1 MNFYSVAAV
10 ALGGALGAAAR
21 YILTLIPFKCELPLA
36 TLIANLIGA
45 LAIGFIAGAVSVRGG
60 NLGNKNFVLFCKTG
74 ICGGFT
80 TFSTFSLESVGLIE
94 GGKYGIA
101 AAYIAVSLFGCLLG
115 VFAGSSLAKALL
127 R

>member
-1 MNFYSVAAV
+1 MNIYSIAAV

-21 YILTLIPFKCELPLA
+21 YMLTLIPFKCELPLA

-45 LAIGFIAGAVSVRGG
+45 LAIGFIAGAVSVRG
-60 NLGNKNFVLFCKTG
+60 GNKNFVLFCKTG

-101 AAYIAVSLFGCLLG
+101 AVYIAVSLFGCLLG

>member
-1 MNFYSVAAV
+1 MDLYSVAAV

-21 YILTLIPFKCELPLA
+21 YMLTLIPFKCELPLA

-45 LAIGFIAGAVSVRGG
+45 LAIGFIA
-60 NLGNKNFVLFCKTG
+60 LFCKTG

-115 VFAGSSLAKALL
+115 VFAGSLLAKALL

>member
-1 MNFYSVAAV
+1 MDLYSVAAV

-21 YILTLIPFKCELPLA
+21 YMLTLIPFKCELPLA

-80 TFSTFSLESVGLIE
+80 TFSLDSVGLIE

-115 VFAGSSLAKALL
+115 VFAGSLLAKALL